1 MQPCD
6 VRVQL
11 VDDRNRPAGS
21 ARRKEMRRL
30 RMWHRAVYI
39 FVLDEGG
46 RLCVQRR
53 TQSKDIFPGCRD
65 LCAGGVVDAGESMA
79 LAARRELAEELG
91 LSLPLRYCLEQRFE
105 GGMNAFG
112 SVYLADYRNEVL
124 TLQAEEVE
132 SVAWHSIE
140 EALTLED
147 ATPDS
152 RQALLALRE
161 RGFL

>member
-11 VDDRNRPAGS
+11 VDDCNRPAGS
-21 ARRKEMRRL
+21 ARRREMRRL
-30 RMWHRAVYI
+30 RMWHRAAYI
-39 FVLDEGG
+39 FVLDARG

-53 TQSKDIFPGCRD
+53 TRIKDIFPGRRD

-79 LAARRELAEELG
+79 RAARRELREELG
-91 LSLPLRYCLEQRFE
+91 LCLPLRYCLEQRFDH
-105 GGMNAFG
+105 GMNAFG
-112 SVYLADYRNEVL
+112 SVYLANYRNEVL
-124 TLQAEEVE
+124 TLQPEEVA
-132 SVAWHSIE
+132 SVAWHSID

-152 RQALLALRE
+152 RQALIALRE
-161 RGFL
+161 QGFL